1 MTVDLVAPDEALWV
15 SWLESRDEWGGPQ
28 ADQPGSALGVAQRL
42 DLDLASRDGF
52 GHWVQELLAQPE
64 ALPGPDIVPAT
75 NWWIVRDGRYLGA
88 IQLRHSL
95 NEFLADVGGH
105 IGHGVRR
112 SEGRKGIASTALG
125 EALAYVGD
133 PVGLSRVLVTCD
145 ERNPVS
151 RKAIEACGGLL
162 ESVRPADQLS
172 RNVGCSRDTLRY
184 WVRTSVSSVR

>member
-1 MTVDLVAPDEALWV
+1 MTVDLVAADEALWA
-15 SWLESRDEWGGPQ
+15 SWLESRSECGGPQ
-28 ADQPGSALGVAQRL
+28 ADQPDSASRVSQRL
-42 DLDLASRDGF
+42 DVDLASLDGF
-52 GHWVQELLAQPE
+52 GQR
-64 ALPGPDIVPAT
+64 
-75 NWWIVRDGRYLGA
+75 VRGFVG
-88 IQLRHSL
+88 QLRLSM

-125 EALAYVGD
+125 EVLAYVGD

>member
-1 MTVDLVAPDEALWV
+1 VV
-15 SWLESRDEWGGPQ
+15 G
-28 ADQPGSALGVAQRL
+28 
-42 DLDLASRDGF
+42 
-52 GHWVQELLAQPE
+52 
-64 ALPGPDIVPAT
+64 
-75 NWWIVRDGRYLGA
+75 
-88 IQLRHSL
+88 QLRLSM

-125 EALAYVGD
+125 EVLAYVGD

-151 RKAIEACGGLL
+151 RKTIEVCGGSLDG
-162 ESVRPADQLS
+162 VRPADQLS